1 MTLKVHNEKS
11 LQRLSKITEDHGRK
25 PVGECLRL
33 SKCLWST
40 TGVNPWVS
48 IIEKLMEK
56 GKMIRYQSFGF

>member
-1 MTLKVHNEKS
+1 MLKKISSYTLYLV
-11 LQRLSKITEDHGRK
+11 LLSKITEDHGRK

-48 IIEKLMEK
+48 ILI
-56 GKMIRYQSFGF
+56 GFTEIIYRARREQE